1 MAVGP
6 RGPTETPAASN
17 AVREWPHGRGPAT
30 ARARAGRDAPAR
42 ETPLGRSS
50 ASSGLAVS

>member
-6 RGPTETPAASN
+6 SGPTETPAASS
-17 AVREWPHGRGPAT
+17 AAREWRHGRGSAT
-30 ARARAGRDAPAR
+30 ARARAGKDAPAR
-42 ETPLGRSS
+42 ETPPGRSS